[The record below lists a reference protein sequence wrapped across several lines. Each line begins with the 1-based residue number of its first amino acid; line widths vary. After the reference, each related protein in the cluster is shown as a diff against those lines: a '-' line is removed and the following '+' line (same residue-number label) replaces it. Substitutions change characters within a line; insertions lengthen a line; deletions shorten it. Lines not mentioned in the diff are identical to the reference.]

1 MRIRRESE
9 NNSEIINISSLLD
22 VMFIL
27 IIFFLAT
34 TTFQREERDV
44 RVNLP
49 EAAAGATLSEAPR
62 VIVINVLEDGQYR
75 VGLESMTLAQVR
87 ATLVAAIEEKPD
99 HRVLVRGDRSA
110 RHGHVADA
118 VLAARQAGVEQA
130 HIGYQLVQ

>member
-9 NNSEIINISSLLD
+9 YQGDIINITSLLD

-49 EAAAGATLSEAPR
+49 EAAVGATLSEAPQ
-62 VIVINVLEDGQYR
+62 VIVINVLENGGYQVGQQA
-75 VGLESMTLAQVR
+75 MTLEQVR
-87 ATLVAAIEEKPD
+87 AALVAAIEEKPG
-99 HRVLVRGDRSA
+99 HRVLVRGDRAA
-110 RHGHVADA
+110 RHGHVADV